1 MTQIV
6 KMTGSRRRQIGWS
19 AVLAVCIT
27 AFIVLSVTVHAV
39 RNEVVLKD
47 REILSLKKKKQRLET
62 EFQAR
67 ASQHQLALWNNVDL
81 GYTAPRADQYLD
93 TRRDLAAFG
102 QPVGPNAPLPIRVA
116 RLDTGSEG
124 AASGAAASTRA
135 MVSPVSGEPITLA
148 ALDTQETAGTAFAEA
163 FGDMLIEAS
172 PIRQAKAQ
180 TTRAQTT
187 QVSYTPEAAE

>member
-1 MTQIV
+1 MTPMMTPLMA
-6 KMTGSRRRQIGWS
+6 MTGSRRRQIGWS

-47 REILSLKKKKQRLET
+47 RQILALKKKKQRLET

-81 GYTAPRADQYLD
+81 GYTAPRADQYLE

-102 QPVGPNAPLPIRVA
+102 QPVGPNAPSPIRVA
-116 RLDTGSEG
+116 RLDAGSSDT
-124 AASGAAASTRA
+124 APDAVPATRP

-148 ALDTQETAGTAFAEA
+148 ALDNQETAGTAFAEA

-180 TTRAQTT
+180 TTRA
-187 QVSYTPEAAE
+187 SYTPEVAE

>member
-1 MTQIV
+1 MSHL
-6 KMTGSRRRQIGWS
+6 MLTGSRRRQIGWS
-19 AVLAVCIT
+19 AVLAVCVT

-47 REILSLKKKKQRLET
+47 RQILSLKKQKQRLET

-93 TRRDLAAFG
+93 TRRDLALLG
-102 QPVGPNAPLPIRVA
+102 QPARPDAPSPIRVA
-116 RLDTGSEG
+116 RLDGGRPDGTTGG
-124 AASGAAASTRA
+124 VAATRA
-135 MVSPVSGEPITLA
+135 MVSPVSGEPVTLT
-148 ALDTQETAGTAFAEA
+148 ALDTEENAGTAFAEA

-172 PIRQAKAQ
+172 PIRQAQAKTARTRQ
-180 TTRAQTT
+180 TQA
-187 QVSYTPEAAE
+187 SYSPEAAE